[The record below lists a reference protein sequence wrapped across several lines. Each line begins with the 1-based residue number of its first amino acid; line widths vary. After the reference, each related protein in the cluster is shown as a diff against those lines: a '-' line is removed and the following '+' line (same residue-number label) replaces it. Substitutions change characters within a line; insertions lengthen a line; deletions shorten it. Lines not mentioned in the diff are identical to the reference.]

1 MRIAIGGFQHETNTF
16 APSKASFDDF
26 ARGGAWP
33 PLLKGGDIVDG
44 TRGVNLP
51 VAGFIDVMRKTTHQL
66 VPTAWAA
73 ASPSA
78 HVTED
83 AYERIAG
90 IILDALT
97 SGGKVDAVY
106 LDLHGAMVAE
116 HLDDGEGELL
126 SRVRAVVGSDIPV
139 VASLDLHANVTQKML
154 EHADAL
160 IAYRTYPHV
169 DMADTG
175 ARVARFLQRRLAGM
189 PRPRV
194 SARRVPF
201 LIPLQTQSTMLE
213 PAKSIYEELERLE
226 GSSVASLSFAPGF
239 PAADFPEC
247 GPTVIAYAEDP
258 VAAGRVADALRGAI
272 AEHESAFDCPV
283 YTPEE
288 GVRRAI
294 AIAAQSRRPVV
305 IADTQDNPGAGGASD
320 TTGMLR
326 ALIGANAQRAALGLM
341 VDPAAAKAAH
351 EVGQGS
357 TIEIALG
364 GKSGIPG
371 DAPFRGRFVVE
382 RLSDGKLT
390 CTGPFYRGAR
400 MSLGPSACLKIG
412 GVLVVVA
419 CEKPQMADQEL
430 YRFVGIEPTQ
440 QAILVNKSS
449 VHFRAD
455 FAPIAEEI
463 LVCKAPGPMLA
474 DPSDFPWRNLAPG
487 IRLKP
492 NGRAFTRA

>member
-16 APSKASFDDF
+16 APCKASFDEF

-33 PLLKGGDIVDG
+33 PLLKGTDIIDG
-44 TRGVNLP
+44 THEINLP
-51 VAGFIDVMRKTTHQL
+51 VAGFVEAMRKTAHQL

-90 IILDALT
+90 LIVESLRTAGRL
-97 SGGKVDAVY
+97 DAVY

-116 HLDDGEGELL
+116 HVTDGEGELL
-126 SRVRAVVGSDIPV
+126 SRVRAVVGPDIPV
-139 VASLDLHANVTQKML
+139 TASLDLHANLTQRML
-154 EHADAL
+154 EHADVL
-160 IAYRTYPHV
+160 IAYRTYPHI
-169 DMADTG
+169 DMAETG
-175 ARVARFLQRRLAGM
+175 ARVARWLDQRLAGA
-189 PRPRV
+189 PRPRA

-201 LIPLQTQSTMLE
+201 LIPLQTQCTMLE
-213 PAKSIYEELERLE
+213 PSKSLYEELARLE
-226 GSSVASLSFAPGF
+226 RATIASLSFTPGF

-247 GPTVIAYAEDP
+247 GPAVVAYAEDP
-258 VAAGRVADALRGAI
+258 VAAARAADAMAGAVQ
-272 AEHESAFDCPV
+272 EHESAFDCPV
-283 YTPEE
+283 YAPDEA
-288 GVRRAI
+288 VQRAM
-294 AIAAQSRRPVV
+294 ALASRASRPVV

-326 ALIGANAQRAALGLM
+326 ALVGANAQRAALGLM
-341 VDPAAAKAAH
+341 VDASAATAAH
-351 EVGQGS
+351 AAGQGAA
-357 TIEIALG
+357 IEIPLG
-364 GKSGIPG
+364 GKSNIPG
-371 DAPFRGRFVVE
+371 DAPFRGRFHVE
-382 RLSDGKLT
+382 RLSDGKVT

-400 MSLGPSACLKIG
+400 MSLGPSACLRIG
-412 GVLVVVA
+412 GVRVVVA

-430 YRFVGIEPTQ
+430 YRFVGIEPTR

-455 FAPIAEEI
+455 FAPIAEAI

-474 DPSDFPWRNLAPG
+474 DPSEFAWRNLAPG

-492 NGRAFTRA
+492 NGRAFAR